1 MRDRGGGH
9 PRAENGGEGGMKK
22 ACFPSLFPFPHTHP
36 AALSIHRITTICKM
50 LILHFKSI
58 KYLRNLTPSIQKNL

>member
-1 MRDRGGGH
+1 
-9 PRAENGGEGGMKK
+9 MKK

-58 KYLRNLTPSIQKNL
+58 KYLRNLTPSIQKTL